1 MQLETVIS
9 DAALCAAALAA
20 MALARSRPL
29 AVAGFAV
36 IALAAAAGSLR
47 YGPVPALQPWHQ
59 GLSFLAGTL
68 GLPLVLLAYA
78 GLGARRAAPA
88 VGALLLFSA
97 AAWIQPQARLLVGLA
112 TLLGWALLLWRE
124 RRLPPLVVPIGLGI
138 VATLAAGAF
147 APRGRWPQVDSMH
160 YALALAQ
167 LGFGAAL
174 RRREMMDNTTALPR
188 QVASTGESCANRPS
202 AAPPAP

>member
-1 MQLETVIS
+1 MPLATVVS

-20 MALARSRPL
+20 LVLARSRPL
-29 AVAGFAV
+29 AVAGFAL

-78 GLGARRAAPA
+78 ALGARRTAPA
-88 VGALLLFSA
+88 VGALLLLSA
-97 AAWIQPQARLLVGLA
+97 AAWMQPQARLLVGLA
-112 TLLGWALLLWRE
+112 TVLGWALLLWRE
-124 RRLPPLVVPIGLGI
+124 RRLPSLAALIGLGI

-147 APRGRWPQVDSMH
+147 ALQGRWPQLDAMH
-160 YALALAQ
+160 YALALGQ
-167 LGFGAAL
+167 LGFGVAL
-174 RRREMMDNTTALPR
+174 RRREMMDNTTAPPR
-188 QVASTGESCANRPS
+188 QVAPTGESCANRPS